1 MKISFYNTL
10 TKKIEEFKPIQNG
23 HVNLYTCGPTV
34 YNYAHIGNLRSYCAE
49 DLLKRTLTYF
59 GYKVKHVMNIT
70 DVEDKI
76 IKGCIKENKT
86 AKDFTIPYINAFME
100 DITSMNMIKADIYPK
115 ASEHIDEIV
124 KIIKVLLEKGIA
136 YKGEDGSYYF
146 SIEKFPK
153 YGQLINLE
161 RDEMKIGV
169 RINNDEYGKDRACD
183 FALWKAW
190 DEKDG
195 DVFWETELGKG
206 RPGWHI
212 ECTAMSLKYL
222 GDTFDIHMGGVD
234 NIFPHHENEIAQS
247 EAYTGKKFVNYWIH
261 CEHLLSEG
269 QKMSKSLGNFYTL
282 RDLSHGQNQAN
293 KKFSPEALRYFYI
306 SNHYRAKL
314 NFTLAGLESAEKTLE
329 GLRAFVKRMKNVD
342 IEKSESD
349 EEVMAKIEETKSKFE
364 EKIAE
369 DLNTPQA
376 IATIFTMINKVN
388 TLDSHGQISKK
399 VAQKIV
405 DFLKKID
412 EILGVNIVI
421 EDEESEILPE
431 EVEKL
436 IEERQQARKAKN
448 FARAD
453 EIRNILAN
461 KGIILQ
467 DTPKGVSWSI
477 KK

>member
-1 MKISFYNTL
+1 M
-10 TKKIEEFKPIQNG
+10 
-23 HVNLYTCGPTV
+23 V
-34 YNYAHIGNLRSYCAE
+34 
-49 DLLKRTLTYF
+49 
-59 GYKVKHVMNIT
+59 
-70 DVEDKI
+70 
-76 IKGCIKENKT
+76 
-86 AKDFTIPYINAFME
+86 
-100 DITSMNMIKADIYPK
+100 
-115 ASEHIDEIV
+115 
-124 KIIKVLLEKGIA
+124 
-136 YKGEDGSYYF
+136 
-146 SIEKFPK
+146 
-153 YGQLINLE
+153 
-161 RDEMKIGV
+161 KIGV

-247 EAYTGKKFVNYWIH
+247 EAYTDKKFVNYWIH

-282 RDLSHGQNQAN
+282 RDLSHGKNQVG

-329 GLRAFVKRMKNVD
+329 GLRSFVKRMRNVD
-342 IEKSESD
+342 LEKSEND
-349 EEVMAKIEETKSKFE
+349 EEVMVKIEETKSKFE

-399 VAQKIV
+399 VAQKII

-421 EDEESEILPE
+421 ENEETEILPE
-431 EVEKL
+431 EIEKL

-448 FARAD
+448 FVRAD

>member
-1 MKISFYNTL
+1 
-10 TKKIEEFKPIQNG
+10 
-23 HVNLYTCGPTV
+23 
-34 YNYAHIGNLRSYCAE
+34 
-49 DLLKRTLTYF
+49 
-59 GYKVKHVMNIT
+59 
-70 DVEDKI
+70 
-76 IKGCIKENKT
+76 
-86 AKDFTIPYINAFME
+86 
-100 DITSMNMIKADIYPK
+100 
-115 ASEHIDEIV
+115 
-124 KIIKVLLEKGIA
+124 
-136 YKGEDGSYYF
+136 
-146 SIEKFPK
+146 
-153 YGQLINLE
+153 
-161 RDEMKIGV
+161 
-169 RINNDEYGKDRACD
+169 
-183 FALWKAW
+183 
-190 DEKDG
+190 
-195 DVFWETELGKG
+195 
-206 RPGWHI
+206 
-212 ECTAMSLKYL
+212 
-222 GDTFDIHMGGVD
+222 
-234 NIFPHHENEIAQS
+234 
-247 EAYTGKKFVNYWIH
+247 
-261 CEHLLSEG
+261 
-269 QKMSKSLGNFYTL
+269 MSKSLGNFYTL

-461 KGIILQ
+461 NGIILQ